1 MGIGEFL
8 EANGEKVKLG
18 VYFLVV
24 IVVGGMLFSTLGEA
38 WRRAELARPL
48 ILALDPLVGVSLEQ
62 FAAGM
67 FGLYLGLLAL
77 MIVDP
82 KKRIQGVLLG
92 FGTGAALVGLLSVG
106 LFIPNIDFGA
116 NIVLIVGGVVT
127 GGLLGGGRQ
136 LLEVRTADALEF
148 RRAASILYVMLTGI
162 IVVGMVEYHVAFP
175 EVLTVTDAGPSIA
188 APSGSPSISQSGI
201 FVNGLTAGVFVL
213 TLRRFVQYDSS
224 ENFFILGPPGSGKS
238 LFLVGKYLA
247 ALDDAT
253 DRKADTPMNP
263 SGDLMELVSSVDAV
277 GENAGWELGATPA
290 ADVKDLRFN
299 FTKGRV
305 FPKNIEIASLDYAG
319 EYLNELPNALLSAD
333 DEIDDSTLRL
343 LADRV
348 RNAETLILV
357 IDMERYHGNES
368 LGIEPYFDIL
378 DEASGTDVL
387 LVATKCDIL
396 AEQFRDERA
405 LEAHQYFDEFQEYV
419 NETLVAN
426 DQTVRTLVQDTAG
439 TEIHPVYYQTTVDDE
454 TGDRVP
460 MRDRNGNVM
469 TIGFNELLKKMG

>member
-8 EANGEKVKLG
+8 EENGEKVKLG

-24 IVVGGMLFSTLGEA
+24 IGVGGMLFSTLGEA
-38 WRRAELARPL
+38 WRRAELAKPL
-48 ILALDPLVGVSLEQ
+48 ILSLDPLVGVSLEQ

-77 MIVDP
+77 MIADP

-92 FGTGAALVGLLSVG
+92 FGTAAALVGLLSVG

-116 NIVLIVGGVVT
+116 NIVLIVGGIVAGT
-127 GGLLGGGRQ
+127 ILGGGQQ

-148 RRAASILYVMLTGI
+148 RRAASRLYFVLTGI
-162 IVVGMVEYHVAFP
+162 IVVGMIEYHVTFP
-175 EVLTVTDAGPSIA
+175 QLLAVSDAGVSVQNVG
-188 APSGSPSISQSGI
+188 GSLSFTQSGM
-201 FVNGLTAGVFVL
+201 FVNGLMSVVFVL
-213 TLRRFVQYDSS
+213 TLREFVQYDSS
-224 ENFFILGPPGSGKS
+224 ETFFVLGPRASGKS
-238 LFLVGKYLA
+238 LLLVGKYLA

-263 SGDLMELVSSVDAV
+263 SGDLMELVSSLDAV
-277 GENAGWELGATPA
+277 GQDAGWEIRSTAS

-305 FPKNIEIASLDYAG
+305 FPKNVEIESLDYAG
-319 EYLNELPNALLSAD
+319 EYLDELPNALMSAD
-333 DEIDDSTLRL
+333 DEIDNSTLRL
-343 LADRV
+343 LAQRV
-348 RNAETLILV
+348 RDAETLILV
-357 IDMERYHGNES
+357 IDMERYHRNES

-419 NETLVAN
+419 NKKLVAN
-426 DQTVRTLVQDTAG
+426 DQTVRTLVQNTAG
-439 TEIHPVYYQTTVDDE
+439 NEIHPVYYQTKVDDA
-454 TGDRVP
+454 GDRVP
-460 MRDRNGNVM
+460 MRDPNGNVM
-469 TIGFNELLKKMG
+469 TIGFDELLKKVG